1 MLETRLRDVFTFIQ
15 GDDYL
20 RVDSANHSS
29 SWLPPSLLSSAPMAS
44 SLSEKTPDDAS
55 SLAAPTATNTE
66 AAQSTT
72 AIAVPKMQE
81 PYHVRLNIYLALR
94 A

>member
-1 MLETRLRDVFTFIQ
+1 
-15 GDDYL
+15 
-20 RVDSANHSS
+20 
-29 SWLPPSLLSSAPMAS
+29 MAS

-81 PYHVRLNIYLALR
+81 PYHVRLAIYRALR